1 MTKYQQ
7 SNREVKKQASL
18 SLKEKR
24 AAKRLKK
31 HAGDAVSL
39 IANIS

>member
-1 MTKYQQ
+1 MTKHKR

-18 SLKEKR
+18 SPKEKK

-31 HAGDAVSL
+31 HADDPAPL
-39 IANIS
+39 IAKAL